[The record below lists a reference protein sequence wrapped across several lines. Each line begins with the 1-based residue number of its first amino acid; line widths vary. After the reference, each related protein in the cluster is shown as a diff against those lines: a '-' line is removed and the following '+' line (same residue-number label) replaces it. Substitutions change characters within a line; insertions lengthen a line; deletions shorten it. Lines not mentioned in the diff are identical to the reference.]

1 MTARTGQLEGVEASR
16 GAAAILVVGVHVTQV
31 LAGHNGTPAFGG
43 LMSFGHAGVDCFFV
57 LSRFI
62 ITFTHGRDLG
72 RPGQF
77 WQFSR
82 KRLIVHRLVERPV
95 MRYARRGSNRPVP
108 RSPTGVVLAQTGL
121 GE

>member
-1 MTARTGQLEGVEASR
+1 MTARTGKLEGVEASR

-43 LMSFGHAGVDCFFV
+43 LMSFGHAGVDFFFV
-57 LSRFI
+57 LSGFI

-72 RPGQF
+72 RPR
-77 WQFSR
+77 QFSQSWQ
-82 KRLIVHRLVERPV
+82 KRLIVHSLVERPV
-95 MRYARRGSNRPVP
+95 MRYARCGSNRPVP
-108 RSPTGVVLAQTGL
+108 RSPTGVVPAQTRL